1 MAAPPSGFSLHA
13 CARFAGMN
21 RSTLKRAIEAGRLAA
36 RRSARGRYKVE
47 PRELVRFIK
56 QQQVAVAAAGNHSF
70 QDSSK

>member
-1 MAAPPSGFSLHA
+1 
-13 CARFAGMN
+13 MN

-70 QDSSK
+70 QDSAQ